1 MLVLG
6 IKRRS
11 QRLHKDTDGTKAHAR
26 VLRKLRK
33 EKEILASVV
42 EQYSRMVPST
52 EALCME
58 TILSVDTAWP
68 WQLQHTGMY
77 TCIVSAS
84 TKSD

>member
-11 QRLHKDTDGTKAHAR
+11 QHLHKDNDGAKARAR
-26 VLRKLRK
+26 VLRKG
-33 EKEILASVV
+33 
-42 EQYSRMVPST
+42 PS
-52 EALCME
+52 ME

-77 TCIVSAS
+77 TCIVSAY